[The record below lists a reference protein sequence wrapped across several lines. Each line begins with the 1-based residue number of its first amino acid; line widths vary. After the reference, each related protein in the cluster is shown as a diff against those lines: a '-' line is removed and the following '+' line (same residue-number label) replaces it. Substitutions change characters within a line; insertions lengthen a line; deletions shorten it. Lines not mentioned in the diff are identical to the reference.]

1 MGQHQCQRTEVE
13 GRSYLFV
20 LQTQLRNYTT
30 TWATTSESFSHVSAL
45 FEFIHR
51 ANPKRSPPCSSDVN
65 THLIALLYRIV
76 RECGTDAQY
85 WLVHRDVAV
94 TPKSWHWILLWAVLF
109 RWHPPGSTFYFLCPL
124 SKYAVHTLKADT
136 RQYRVSWARI
146 GFKGLFSRH
155 HSRSDI
161 SLRTN
166 LRPLSSTLLT
176 NYCLLLWP
184 LLTTLSHMWYER
196 LMVDVSFPKYIKVC
210 L

>member
-109 RWHPPGSTFYFLCPL
+109 RWHPPSSTFYFLWVSIPFQNML
-124 SKYAVHTLKADT
+124 STRKKRTHGSIGSHGRGLGSKAC
-136 RQYRVSWARI
+136 
-146 GFKGLFSRH
+146 SRGII
-155 HSRSDI
+155 REVI
-161 SLRTN
+161 
-166 LRPLSSTLLT
+166 
-176 NYCLLLWP
+176 
-184 LLTTLSHMWYER
+184 
-196 LMVDVSFPKYIKVC
+196 
-210 L
+210 